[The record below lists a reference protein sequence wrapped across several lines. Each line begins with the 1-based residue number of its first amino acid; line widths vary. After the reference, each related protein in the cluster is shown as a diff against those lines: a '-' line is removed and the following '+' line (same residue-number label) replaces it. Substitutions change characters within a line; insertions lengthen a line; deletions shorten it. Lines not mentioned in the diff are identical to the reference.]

1 MASNDRDV
9 LLAIK
14 PADRAKELEMMDL
27 RLDHLPVQRTLG
39 MSWNLNLDLFTFK
52 VELQEKP
59 FTRRGILST
68 LHTIYDPL
76 GLVAPV
82 ILPGSLLFRDLVEGA
97 HGWDDPLPDG
107 MESAWLTWCKD
118 VAHLSALEVPRV
130 YVPGGL
136 GKTVNREVH
145 IFTDASERV
154 ISCVAFLKAT
164 NDDGESHAGFLL
176 GKSKVSPKHGHTIP
190 RLELCAAVMAAEMSV
205 SIITHLDISIDS
217 VTFYTDSR
225 VVLGYINNRSRRFFT
240 YVTNGVSRILKV
252 SEPKQWKYIPTG
264 KNPADIGT
272 RGIRSK
278 DLQESMWIQPPLD
291 IMRDA
296 QDDQTHEL
304 VNAAA
309 DVEVR
314 PEVTC
319 AKTKTES
326 SLPLGTDRF
335 SRFSTWSSLVSGI
348 GFLVSCV
355 RRRKGLD
362 PNLTTNDMEGIEA
375 LIIRSAQRDAFEEE
389 YSALKGG
396 QRLSKSS
403 HLLSLNPFM
412 DSNGLLRVGGRLDK
426 SELSD
431 MEKHPVIVPR
441 RCHVGTLLI
450 RRFHEK
456 TSHQGRHMTE
466 GSIRSAGF
474 WILGMKKQVSSIIHQ
489 CVLCRRLRRKTETQ
503 IMADLPSDRLKP
515 APPFSY
521 VGVDTFGHWNVFVRK
536 SRGVSANA
544 KRWAILFTCLCTR
557 AIHIEVVEEMSTASF
572 LNAVRRFISL
582 RGKVREFRSDR
593 GTNFVGSTEGSKSDC
608 VNVEDKTI
616 KRFLLDEGTSWVFN
630 PPHASHFGGAWERMI
645 GVARRILDSLL
656 LQTPMKQLTHEVL
669 VTLLAE
675 VTGIVKSRPI
685 VPVSTDPEDPTI
697 LTPSVLLIHKVNGDI
712 VRFENFDV
720 KDLYRSQWL
729 QVQTLATMFWKRWRV
744 EYVQM
749 LQERKKWKEERRNIE
764 CGDVVILKE
773 KDCHRNDWPL
783 GLVVEAVKS
792 DDGCVR
798 KVMVRVMKHGQP
810 CEFFRPI
817 SEVVLLLSV

>member
-1 MASNDRDV
+1 MDDSQGIFQRTAHDDSPGFSIDDKEFLSLMDKDLCKSDDGRWMAPLPLRSPREALPNNRCMALKRATALRNSLIKDQEKCKHFFEFMQVIFDNGYAEEAPPLDLNEESWYVPIFGVYHPKKPNKLRVVFDSAAKFEGMCLNDVLLSGPDMVNDLLGVLMRFRKEPVAITADIQQMFFQFVVPGQQRNLLRFLWHRDNDISKELIDYRMCVHIFGNSSSPAIATFGLRKSVEDADSDVRNFVGRNFYVDDGLVSVQTVDEGVSLITRTQETLQQSGLRLHKVASNDRDV
-9 LLAIK
+9 FLAIK
-14 PADRAKELEMMDL
+14 PADRAKELELMDL

-82 ILPGSLLFRDLVEGA
+82 ILPGRLLFRDLVEGS
-97 HGWDDPLPDG
+97 HGWDDPLPDA

-145 IFTDASERV
+145 IFTDASERA

-190 RLELCAAVMAAEMSV
+190 RLELCAAVMGAEMSV

-240 YVTNGVSRILKV
+240 YVTNRVSRILKV

-296 QDDQTHEL
+296 QDDRTYEL

-314 PEVTC
+314 PEMTC

-326 SLPLGTDRF
+326 FLPLGTDRF

-348 GFLVSCV
+348 GFLVSRV

-362 PNLTTNDMEGIEA
+362 PNLRTKDMEGIEA

-396 QRLSKSS
+396 QRLSKSQPS
-403 HLLSLNPFM
+403 ALGKSLHGF
-412 DSNGLLRVGGRLDK
+412 K
-426 SELSD
+426 W
-431 MEKHPVIVPR
+431 IV
-441 RCHVGTLLI
+441 
-450 RRFHEK
+450 
-456 TSHQGRHMTE
+456 
-466 GSIRSAGF
+466 A
-474 WILGMKKQVSSIIHQ
+474 
-489 CVLCRRLRRKTETQ
+489 CR
-503 IMADLPSDRLKP
+503 
-515 APPFSY
+515 
-521 VGVDTFGHWNVFVRK
+521 W
-536 SRGVSANA
+536 
-544 KRWAILFTCLCTR
+544 
-557 AIHIEVVEEMSTASF
+557 
-572 LNAVRRFISL
+572 
-582 RGKVREFRSDR
+582 
-593 GTNFVGSTEGSKSDC
+593 
-608 VNVEDKTI
+608 
-616 KRFLLDEGTSWVFN
+616 
-630 PPHASHFGGAWERMI
+630 
-645 GVARRILDSLL
+645 
-656 LQTPMKQLTHEVL
+656 
-669 VTLLAE
+669 
-675 VTGIVKSRPI
+675 
-685 VPVSTDPEDPTI
+685 
-697 LTPSVLLIHKVNGDI
+697 
-712 VRFENFDV
+712 
-720 KDLYRSQWL
+720 
-729 QVQTLATMFWKRWRV
+729 
-744 EYVQM
+744 
-749 LQERKKWKEERRNIE
+749 
-764 CGDVVILKE
+764 
-773 KDCHRNDWPL
+773 
-783 GLVVEAVKS
+783 
-792 DDGCVR
+792 
-798 KVMVRVMKHGQP
+798 
-810 CEFFRPI
+810 
-817 SEVVLLLSV
+817 